1 MAVEKVIISIKHNE
15 VSRVKNIL
23 YNIFTN
29 LPKIE
34 VNLDDAGEFVQLEFQ
49 IPSSTFERVLTKF
62 YANGINILAIN
73 SQTKSIL
80 YGLKNSQIFTNR
92 ESFEFNNDDNKTF
105 DLVFNN
111 YEDVVGSVDRFVVQ
125 YGVRDKEKFSALSKQ
140 LSKFVETLKKDGTIK
155 KSKANDNIPIL
166 LQIASSEKLKS
177 AYFIDIMKEAGN
189 AAIEICSIYPDY
201 VGELVII
208 SNDRRVPNIINLRA
222 AAKFSEVALANPVKY
237 KKDITIAKKR
247 LNKKWLENIFD
258 VAGYELTD
266 DEKEYLKGINKI

>member
-1 MAVEKVIISIKHNE
+1 MAVEKVVISIKHNE
-15 VSRVKNIL
+15 VSKVKNIL

-29 LPKIE
+29 IPKID
-34 VNLDDAGEFVQLEFQ
+34 VNYDEAGDGVELEFR

-62 YANGINILAIN
+62 YSNGINVLAIN

-80 YGLKNSQIFTNR
+80 YGLRNSQIFSKGGNSDLN
-92 ESFEFNNDDNKTF
+92 ENGEIFETKFG
-105 DLVFNN
+105 N
-111 YEDVVGSVDRFVVQ
+111 YEDVVSAVDKFVNRF
-125 YGVRDKEKFSALSKQ
+125 GIRDKSKFNMLSKR
-140 LSKFVETLKKDGTIK
+140 LSEFIGILKKDGMIK

-177 AYFIDIMKEAGN
+177 AYFITVMKEAGN

-201 VGELVII
+201 VGELIII

-222 AAKFSEVALANPVKY
+222 ASKFAEATLENRDKY

-247 LNKKWLENIFD
+247 INKKWLDNIYD
-258 VAGYELTD
+258 VAGFELTKRENENL
-266 DEKEYLKGINKI
+266 EKFKNI